1 MNDML
6 EFAEDLAQR
15 AGALIAKARADRALD
30 LSYKE
35 GIELL
40 TSADLQADQLIRS
53 AIEKTFPE
61 HHILSEESSP
71 EIAEP
76 AWLHGPLWV
85 IDPIDGTVNYAYN
98 QPQVA
103 VSIAFAE
110 GGQVQVGVVRCP
122 FVEETFT
129 AQRDVGAWLNGRPIR
144 PSECNHLT
152 HALIGTGF
160 PYAVKDREE
169 LMERLRRVLRCCRDI
184 RRVGSAA
191 IDLCWVAM
199 GRLDGFY
206 ETLKPWDLAAAAL
219 IAREAGARVGHLQPV
234 EGVLPE
240 ELYGRDLV
248 AATPEI
254 YEYLVA
260 LLNGDFLFLP
270 FIPSQ
275 RK

>member
-1 MNDML
+1 MSEVL
-6 EFAEDLAQR
+6 EFAEALARR
-15 AGALIAKARADRALD
+15 AGVLIAEARADRALD

-40 TSADLQADQLIRS
+40 TSADLQSDQLIRS
-53 AIEKTFPE
+53 EIEQTFPD
-61 HHILSEESSP
+61 HYILSEESSP
-71 EIAEP
+71 DFTDP
-76 AWLHGPLWV
+76 AQLRGPLWV

-98 QPQVA
+98 QQQVA

-129 AQRDVGAWLNGRPIR
+129 AQRGAGAYLNGRAIR
-144 PSECNHLT
+144 TSECNELSR
-152 HALIGTGF
+152 ALIGTGF
-160 PYAVKDREE
+160 PYAAEGRVALVD
-169 LMERLRRVLRCCRDI
+169 RLRRVLGHCRDI

-206 ETLKPWDLAAAAL
+206 ESLKPWDLAAAAL

-234 EGVLPE
+234 EGELPE
-240 ELYGRDLV
+240 ELDGRDLV
-248 AATPEI
+248 AAAPGI
-254 YEYLVA
+254 YEPLVA
-260 LLNGDFLFLP
+260 LL
-270 FIPSQ
+270 

>member
-1 MNDML
+1 MSEVL
-6 EFAEDLAQR
+6 EFAEDLAR
-15 AGALIAKARADRALD
+15 CAGVIIAQARADRVLD

-40 TSADLQADQLIRS
+40 TSADLQADQFIRS
-53 AIEKTFPE
+53 AIEKTFPA
-61 HHILSEESSP
+61 HYILSEESSP
-71 EIAEP
+71 ALANP
-76 AWLHGPLWV
+76 AQLRGPLWI

-98 QPQVA
+98 QHQVA

-129 AQRDVGAWLNGRPIR
+129 ARRGAGAWLNGRAIR
-144 PSECNHLT
+144 ASKCSELPR
-152 HALIGTGF
+152 ALIGTGF
-160 PYAVKDREE
+160 PYAAEARVALVEH
-169 LMERLRRVLRCCRDI
+169 LRRVLGHCRDI

-234 EGVLPE
+234 QGELPE
-240 ELYGRDLV
+240 ELDGRDLV
-248 AATPEI
+248 AAAPGI
-254 YEYLVA
+254 YEPLVA
-260 LLNGDFLFLP
+260 LLRGT
-270 FIPSQ
+270 PS
-275 RK
+275 

>member
-1 MNDML
+1 ML

-15 AGALIAKARADRALD
+15 TGVLIAKARADRALD

-53 AIEKTFPE
+53 EIEKTFPE
-61 HHILSEESSP
+61 HYILSEESSP
-71 EIAEP
+71 DIAELAP

-98 QPQVA
+98 QHQVA

-129 AQRDVGAWLNGRPIR
+129 AQRDVGAWLNDRAIR
-144 PSECNHLT
+144 TSECNHLSR
-152 HALIGTGF
+152 ALIGTGF
-160 PYAVKDREE
+160 PYAAEARVA
-169 LMERLRRVLRCCRDI
+169 LVERLRRVLGHCRDI

-206 ETLKPWDLAAAAL
+206 EALKPWDLAAAAL

-234 EGVLPE
+234 KGALPE

-248 AATPEI
+248 AATPGI
-254 YEYLVA
+254 YEQLVA
-260 LLNGDFLFLP
+260 LLRGPLP
-270 FIPSQ
+270 FAPNQ
-275 RK
+275 GTP